1 MKLTHVV
8 LLACACAAPL
18 AAASPITI
26 TSSNSGVF
34 ASAGRSTDSAA
45 DAATGLPS
53 STTIGATAG
62 TSSSTL
68 ALDWSGS
75 ATSVVFDFT
84 LTQAIDSRQGG
95 LSIDTAQAFSSQL
108 VFTPVVDVSYAL
120 SGNYALGSS
129 DTARVFYSVQLLE
142 TGVGSVFAQTDD
154 SNSTVGESFTLGV
167 AGGGDASSSL
177 TGASSGLLLAGQ
189 EYALFFSAFV
199 QSRDASG
206 NGVALAASAGGEV
219 VLRVHTVP
227 EPATLVL
234 LGLAGVLGSRR
245 IRRA

>member
-1 MKLTHVV
+1 VKLTHAV
-8 LLACACAAPL
+8 LLACACTAPL

-34 ASAGRSTDSAA
+34 AGAGSSSDSAA
-45 DAATGLPS
+45 DTATGLPYS
-53 STTIGATAG
+53 ATIGATAG
-62 TSSSTL
+62 TSTSTL
-68 ALDWSGS
+68 ALDWNDS

-108 VFTPVVDVSYAL
+108 VFTPVVDINYAL

-142 TGVGSVFAQTDD
+142 TGAGSVFAQTDE

-167 AGGGDASSSL
+167 GGGDATSSV
-177 TGASSGLLLAGQ
+177 TGASSGVLLAGQ

-206 NGVALAASAGGEV
+206 NGAALAASAAGEV
-219 VLRVHTVP
+219 VLSMHTVP
-227 EPATLVL
+227 EPATLAL
-234 LGLAGVLGSRR
+234 LGVAGLLGSRR
-245 IRRA
+245 ARRA

>member
-1 MKLTHVV
+1 M
-8 LLACACAAPL
+8 
-18 AAASPITI
+18 
-26 TSSNSGVF
+26 
-34 ASAGRSTDSAA
+34 
-45 DAATGLPS
+45 
-53 STTIGATAG
+53 
-62 TSSSTL
+62 
-68 ALDWSGS
+68 
-75 ATSVVFDFT
+75 
-84 LTQAIDSRQGG
+84 
-95 LSIDTAQAFSSQL
+95 
-108 VFTPVVDVSYAL
+108 VDVSYAL

-219 VLRVHTVP
+219 VLRVHRVP